1 MAALESATDRAE
13 FLNTDDFA
21 VAATYQGVS
30 INGIF
35 GNEFVEINGVESS
48 RPAFLTTV
56 VAVPDDPHGNTI
68 VIDAI
73 NYLIVGHQP
82 DGTGFITLILETV

>member
-1 MAALESATDRAE
+1 MAALESDADRAE

-21 VAATYQGVS
+21 VVATYQGAS

-35 GNEFVEINGVESS
+35 GNEFVEINGIESS
-48 RPAFLTTV
+48 RPIFLAT
-56 VAVPDDPHGNTI
+56 AADVPDDPHGNTI
-68 VIDAI
+68 VIDSI

-82 DGTGFITLILETV
+82 DGTGLITLILETV